1 MEGIKVDIRLQ
12 ENLTIGLLKAISV
25 VNTAMSA
32 MEQMHSVVDE
42 PADTTGLREIR
53 GELVETS
60 RAARDLNMILA
71 AIASRSLETEISVT
85 VPMETS
91 LPALP
96 MKQPEPVEVPV
107 VWQQNDVEVFTGSGM
122 ERFRQET
129 QSADAMLKRLCN
141 TQDAIAKQA
150 YNAMIFPPEAF
161 RDLNSMAVRVDD
173 IRDRIQQIENNPM
186 NMGTRSAN
194 TELEQLRGRL
204 AQMLQGQENLN
215 RAVDN
220 MDVSAAG
227 EAYRELS
234 QTIGSTE
241 QHLRDIA
248 DEQGR
253 LNQVIDQGKN
263 QASGFLQT
271 IRGAIAPFFTTENLI
286 KGMNLSDQ
294 FVTATARLDRMND
307 GMQTTQEL
315 QEMIFLCAERSRG
328 SYQATADAVS
338 NLGSMAGD
346 AFGSSAEIVAFTEQ
360 VGRQFRIAGME
371 TSDIDAAMLQ
381 LTETMGAG
389 VLQGEAYNRLLQQAP
404 NIIQAIADYM
414 GVPVEQLGNMAA
426 EGQITAGVLKSAMF
440 AAADETNAKFENMP
454 KTFEQIGASIE
465 NYALMAFRPVLQSMN
480 ELGNSEF
487 FQGIVSGVIGG
498 LYVMAGGA
506 TDIFN
511 LLAGGAQLIAD
522 NWSWLG
528 PIIYGVVGA
537 LAAFCFALGIY
548 NLIQTISNG
557 IKMAAAFA
565 SSVHKA
571 ALALEKEETF
581 KTTAAQYGFNSALL
595 ACPITWIVI
604 GIIALITAI
613 LILANHFSGAGHI
626 AQSAFGAICGGINVV
641 IAFFK
646 NLLMTGQ
653 NVFNGLLNAVVA
665 VAANIKIAFENSIFA
680 VKAGWYSLLST
691 VLGVVQKICEGL
703 NRLPFVEIDYSGV
716 ASMAYE
722 YAVKAEE
729 ARGNI
734 QEFIS
739 ISDAFDKGMST
750 NDVFQD
756 GWVMDAYRA
765 GASWGDGVADKV
777 SDFFPDMSDYDI
789 PSPEDYTASEDY
801 MPPEDYTIPENYG
814 PGGVPEGI
822 GSGVDEIAG
831 NTGAMAESM
840 DVAGE
845 ELKYLRDLAEQEAV
859 NRFTTAEINIEQTN
873 YNTVKNGMDLDG
885 VVSGLTDAV
894 NEAVE
899 ITTEGVHE

>member
-60 RAARDLNMILA
+60 RAARDLNMIMA
-71 AIASRSLETEISVT
+71 AIASRSLEMEISVT

-173 IRDRIQQIENNPM
+173 IRDRIQQIENNPL

-498 LYVMAGGA
+498 LYVMAGVA

-511 LLAGGAQLIAD
+511 LLAGGAQLISD

-571 ALALEKEETF
+571 ALALEKGETF
-581 KTTAAQYGFNSALL
+581 KATAAQYGFNSALL

-604 GIIALITAI
+604 GMIALITAI
-613 LILANHFSGAGHI
+613 YAVVAAINHFAGTSV
-626 AQSAFGAICGGINVV
+626 SATGIICGIFMVAAAFIGNLIVRMINFLIDTFVV
-641 IAFFK
+641 FWNFIGMFANFF
-646 NLLMTGQ
+646 G
-653 NVFNGLLNAVVA
+653 NVFNDPVGA
-665 VAANIKIAFENSIFA
+665 VARLFFDL
-680 VKAGWYSLLST
+680 VDMVLSLLES
-691 VLGVVQKICEGL
+691 LASS
-703 NRLPFVEIDYSGV
+703 IDTIFGSNLAGAVSGWRDALSGWV
-716 ASMAYE
+716 DE
-722 YAVKAEE
+722 KFGEE
-729 ARGNI
+729 M
-734 QEFIS
+734 E
-739 ISDAFDKGMST
+739 
-750 NDVFQD
+750 VFQK
-756 GWVMDAYRA
+756 VDASSLHVDRFEYKEA
-765 GASWGDGVADKV
+765 WDTGYSFGEKIDESIAEFD
-777 SDFFPDMSDYDI
+777 PMSLFDYDI